1 MTLIAGIDGCKKGWL
16 RVEEDRASGELRAR
30 VVDTMDP
37 FRDAARFSV
46 LAIDIPIGLPATD
59 RRPCDVEARAL
70 LRAPRASSVFPAPI
84 RPVLD
89 ATTYPEALR
98 IARSAC
104 GRGMSKQAFAIMSRI
119 ATVDRHLQADGSL
132 RQRVREVHP
141 ELCFYFLADERPMRY
156 AKRTPEG
163 AVERDE
169 LLRRAFGADA
179 YRSLRAAVPR
189 SGAADDDIRDAM
201 VALWT
206 ARRIAAGE
214 ARTIPARPTRDAFG
228 LTMEMVV

>member
-1 MTLIAGIDGCKKGWL
+1 
-16 RVEEDRASGELRAR
+16 
-30 VVDTMDP
+30 
-37 FRDAARFSV
+37 
-46 LAIDIPIGLPATD
+46 
-59 RRPCDVEARAL
+59 
-70 LRAPRASSVFPAPI
+70 
-84 RPVLD
+84 
-89 ATTYPEALR
+89 
-98 IARSAC
+98 
-104 GRGMSKQAFAIMSRI
+104 MSKQAFAIMSRI

-141 ELCFYFLADERPMRY
+141 ELCFYFLAGERPMQY

-206 ARRIAAGE
+206 ARRIAAEE